1 MEQRLEGEGLELE
14 RIVEELLPEIQARK
28 IEKLG
33 NDRGVGVKRRGANV
47 TFRGR
52 IGRPW

>member
-1 MEQRLEGEGLELE
+1 MEQRLEGARLELE
-14 RIVEELLPEIQARK
+14 RIAEELLPEIQARK

-33 NDRGVGVKRRGANV
+33 NDHGMDVKRRGANL